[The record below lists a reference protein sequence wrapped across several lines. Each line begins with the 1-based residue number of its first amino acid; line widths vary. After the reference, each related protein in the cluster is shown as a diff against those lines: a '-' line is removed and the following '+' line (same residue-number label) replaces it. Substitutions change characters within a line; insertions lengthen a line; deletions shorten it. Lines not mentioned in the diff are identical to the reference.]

1 MGAFRR
7 LARKTALAAVA
18 FSLLLSGAALAAEPL
33 RTYTVRPRDTDPA
46 IDTAGNPHAA
56 LAADCAR
63 QTGRLFLFL
72 PGTGG
77 VPSAQSP
84 LLRLAALNCLNAIS
98 LSYPNERPVFNDCV
112 RERAEPDCYAAWRL
126 EKIDGVDRSAKIR
139 VMPQNSIEN
148 RLLKLLQYLAGRYP
162 ADGWDSFVDERG
174 IKWDSVVVSGHSQ
187 GGGEAAMLGKLHSVA
202 RVAMFGSVTDAVGSR
217 AGPSPAWLAGLG
229 ATPAEKYFGFA
240 HERDEFWG
248 SIQKSW
254 IALGLER
261 YGPVANVDGA
271 AAPFGETH
279 RLTTSVGCADPR
291 AANCAHSMV
300 VAAKFS
306 SEFAP
311 VWKYLIGIR

>member
-1 MGAFRR
+1 MQKTT
-7 LARKTALAAVA
+7 LATLA
-18 FSLLLSGAALAAEPL
+18 FSLFLSCVALAAEPL
-33 RTYTVRPRDTDPA
+33 RTYTVRPHDTDPA
-46 IDTAGNPHAA
+46 VDTRGNSHVA
-56 LAADCAR
+56 LAGDCAR
-63 QTGRLFLFL
+63 QTGRLLLFL

-77 VPSAQSP
+77 VPSAASQ
-84 LLRLAALNCLNAIS
+84 LLRLAALNCLHVIS
-98 LSYPNERPVFNDCV
+98 LSYPNETAVFDDCV

-126 EKIDGVDRSAKIR
+126 EKIDGLTRSAKIR
-139 VMPQNSIEN
+139 VTPQNSIES

-162 ADGWDSFVDERG
+162 SDGWGSFLEDRG
-174 IKWDSVVVSGHSQ
+174 MNWDNITVSGHSQ
-187 GGGEAAMLGKLHSVA
+187 GGGEAAMLGKIHSVA

-217 AGPSPAWLAGLG
+217 GGPSPAWLASPG

-248 SIQKSW
+248 SIQRSW
-254 IALGLER
+254 VALGLER
-261 YGPVANVDGA
+261 YGPVVNVDGA

-279 RLTTSVGCADPR
+279 RLTTGVGCINPR

-311 VWKYLIGIR
+311 VWKYMLGIR

>member
-1 MGAFRR
+1 MQKTK
-7 LARKTALAAVA
+7 LAALAFAL
-18 FSLLLSGAALAAEPL
+18 FLSCAALAAEPI

-63 QTGRLFLFL
+63 QTGRLLLFL

-77 VPSAQSP
+77 VPSAAHP
-84 LLRLAALNCLNAIS
+84 LPHLAALSCLHAIS

-112 RERAEPDCYAAWRL
+112 RERAEPDCYAAWRR
-126 EKIDGVDRSAKIR
+126 EKIDGVTRSAKIR
-139 VMPQNSIEN
+139 VAPQNSIEN
-148 RLLKLLQYLAGRYP
+148 RLIKLLQYLAGRHP
-162 ADGWDSFVDERG
+162 ADGWDSFVDDHG
-174 IKWDSVVVSGHSQ
+174 IKWDGIIVSGHSQ

-217 AGPSPAWLAGLG
+217 GGPPPAWLASPG

-248 SIQKSW
+248 SIQRSW

-261 YGPVANVDGA
+261 YGPIVNVDGA

-279 RLTTSVGCADPR
+279 RLTTGVACVDPR
-291 AANCAHSMV
+291 AANCAHSTV
-300 VAAKFS
+300 VGAKFS
-306 SEFAP
+306 SGFAP
-311 VWKYLIGIR
+311 AWKYMLGIR